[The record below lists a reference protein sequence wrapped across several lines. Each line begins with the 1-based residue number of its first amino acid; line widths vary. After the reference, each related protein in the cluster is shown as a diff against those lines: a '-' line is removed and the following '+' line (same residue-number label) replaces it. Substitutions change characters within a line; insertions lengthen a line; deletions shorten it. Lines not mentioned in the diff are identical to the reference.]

1 MFVKQSYLTTRLTT
15 QFDEQ
20 SVMEIRE
27 SSKKKHY
34 RTITSTSLNQ
44 AKRPFIHTRSIPKS
58 LIDEG
63 FRSKSIIYHMS
74 LLSNEVKIKIRP
86 SRRERERTILF
97 TDNMELYHHKSIKR
111 IKEMS
116 RRKSCSCNGCGAK
129 TKFEKKHDDFEAR
142 TQQAIS
148 SDLKLLQFTRAG
160 QKKKQTIIKEF
171 KMRQINERKCK
182 LSQEP
187 TNHSQIQLNLPSTK
201 RDSLQ
206 IEKQEIETNRLK
218 TKADL
223 LRMLPSIKSIVSLTV
238 LKQLYIGGR
247 QQHQMSSRKPSHD
260 QLIIKTYRIKS

>member
-1 MFVKQSYLTTRLTT
+1 MFVKQSYHTTRFTT

-20 SVMEIRE
+20 SIVEMRE
-27 SSKKKHY
+27 SSKLKHY
-34 RTITSTSLNQ
+34 RMTTSTSLNYSR
-44 AKRPFIHTRSIPKS
+44 RPFIHTKSIPKS

-63 FRSKSIIYHMS
+63 FRSKSILYHMQ
-74 LLSNEVKIKIRP
+74 LLSNEVKMKIRP

-116 RRKSCSCNGCGAK
+116 RRKSCSCDGCGPK
-129 TKFEKKHDDFEAR
+129 TKFERKHDDFEAR

-160 QKKKQTIIKEF
+160 QKKKQTIIKEI
-171 KMRQINERKCK
+171 KLKQIHEKK
-182 LSQEP
+182 SKISQEIA
-187 TNHSQIQLNLPSTK
+187 NHSQIQLNLPSTK
-201 RDSLQ
+201 RDSFQ
-206 IEKQEIETNRLK
+206 IEKQETDRNRLK
-218 TKADL
+218 TKVDL

-247 QQHQMSSRKPSHD
+247 QQQQMIFRKPSHD
-260 QLIIKTYRIKS
+260 ALIIKTYRIK